1 MSEVTSEKKRLP
13 LRPGAGFR
21 IPEEPGAEPYLI
33 ASKCRNC
40 GKHFVPTRVVCLNC
54 GKQEME
60 EVALGGRG
68 KVYTYTIV
76 CQQLPGALVQVPYA
90 LAIIAMD
97 EGCQVHTVVTEDCES
112 VDVGMEVEVYFEKI
126 MEDNEGNDLIVYKF
140 RAVKEG

>member
-21 IPEEPGAEPYLI
+21 VPEEPGAEPYLV

-40 GKHFVPTRVVCLNC
+40 GKHFVPTRAVCLNC

-60 EVALGGRG
+60 EGALGGRG

-76 CQQLPGALVQVPYA
+76 SQQLPGALVQVPYA

-97 EGCQVHTVVTEDCES
+97 EDCAVRTVVTEGWES
-112 VDVGMEVEVYFEKI
+112 IDVGTEVEVYFEKV

>member
-76 CQQLPGALVQVPYA
+76 CQQLPGALVKVPYA